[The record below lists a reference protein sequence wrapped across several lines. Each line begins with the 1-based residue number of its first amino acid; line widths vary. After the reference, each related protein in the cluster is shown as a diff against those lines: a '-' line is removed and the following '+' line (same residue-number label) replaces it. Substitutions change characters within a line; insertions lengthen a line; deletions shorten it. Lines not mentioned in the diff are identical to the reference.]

1 MQLLQKQLKCLVEQQ
16 RGCNV
21 EKDFNIF
28 LEKAETEVEEMP
40 TFKEYAI
47 DFKTGEYIKDENND
61 IKVLEKNEAL
71 KVWIFKALKTE
82 RFRYADV
89 HSDNYGSELE
99 TNIGTIYQKSV
110 KDALMINQI
119 RDTLLVNPYILE
131 CYNFDISNEN
141 EYVPQITFNVKT
153 VYEELEMEV

>member
-1 MQLLQKQLKCLVEQQ
+1 M
-16 RGCNV
+16 

-28 LEKAETEVEEMP
+28 LKKAETEVEEMP

-82 RFRYADV
+82 RFRYVDV

-153 VYEELEMEV
+153 VYGELETEV